1 MVIHTTL
8 NFATMTINQIKKQ
21 IATAEKN
28 IVKFKANVDRY
39 MTRRDNAIAK
49 ANKKGIA
56 ITAGDFHIDNADDQ
70 YPDVNIIVSLVDDD
84 DQVIAGWRNM

>member
-1 MVIHTTL
+1 
-8 NFATMTINQIKKQ
+8 MTINQIKKQ

-28 IVKFKANVDRY
+28 IAKFKSNVDRY

-56 ITAGDFHIDNADDQ
+56 ITADDFHVDNADGNNRM
-70 YPDVNIIVSLVDDD
+70 NIIVSLVDDD